1 MKKLIMTTLLAV
13 AAHSASAQT
22 ADEREVWNH
31 VDALNQAVF
40 VTKDGAAMDK
50 LLDPNVSYSHSN
62 GNTETKPV
70 MIANA
75 SASPTTYR
83 NLTTDR
89 ISIYVVNGAAVVR
102 HHLKAQQTDKAGKES
117 DLNLG
122 VLQVWI
128 KKDGQWLLAGRQA
141 VRNTVQ

>member
-22 ADEREVWNH
+22 AEEKDVWNH

-40 VTKDGAAMDK
+40 VTKDGSAMDK

-62 GNTETKPV
+62 GNTENKAV

-75 SASPTTYR
+75 SANQTTYR
-83 NLTTDR
+83 NITTDR
-89 ISIYVVNGAAVVR
+89 VSLYVVNGAAVAR
-102 HHLKAQQTDKAGKES
+102 HVLKAQQTDKAGKES
-117 DLNLG
+117 DLNIG
-122 VLQVWI
+122 VLQTWV
-128 KKDGQWLLAGRQA
+128 KKDGHWVLAGRQA
-141 VRNTVQ
+141 VRNAVQ

>member
-22 ADEREVWNH
+22 AEEKDVWNH

-40 VTKDGAAMDK
+40 VTKDGATMDK

-122 VLQVWI
+122 VLQVWV